1 MSVANVNP
9 FDLLDEENE
18 APEQLA
24 KARAATKP
32 AAAAKPKTEEKG
44 E

>member
-1 MSVANVNP
+1 MNP

-24 KARAATKP
+24 KARAADKP
-32 AAAAKPKTEEKG
+32 AAAAKPKAEVKG